1 MTRAL
6 LLRYPLLAAG
16 LAQVLA
22 IMLMAVV
29 LVATVHMTGWR
40 PSVWLVGLL
49 QGLLAASLGRYLGL
63 ALWWW
68 WLNLLF
74 VPALLLASDAAL
86 PAWVFLGGFVLL
98 LLLNWNSLSERVPL
112 YLTGPA
118 TRRQLLQWLA
128 ERPAGFRFVDLGCG
142 PAGTL
147 LALARRF
154 PQAQFV
160 GVETAPLSFAIAW
173 LRALPQAN
181 CQIRYQS
188 LWRVELADFDVAYC
202 FLSPAPM
209 AALWRKA
216 SAEMAAGSWLVSNT
230 FAVPDVAPQQLIEM
244 QDWRQSRLLLW
255 QMPGA
260 PLGAGDTG
268 LQEGC

>member
-1 MTRAL
+1 MTEAL
-6 LLRYPLLAAG
+6 LVRFPLLAGA
-16 LAQVLA
+16 LAQLLA
-22 IMLMAVV
+22 TLLVAVV
-29 LVATVHMTGWR
+29 VVAGVHIADWR
-40 PSVWLVGLL
+40 PNAMLAGLL
-49 QGLLAASLGRYLGL
+49 QGLLAATLGRRLGL
-63 ALWWW
+63 ARWWW

-74 VPALLLASDAAL
+74 VPGLLLVSGAAL
-86 PAWVFLGGFVLL
+86 PAWVFLLGFVLL
-98 LLLNWNSLSERVPL
+98 LLLNWNSLGERVPL
-112 YLTGPA
+112 YLTGSGA
-118 TRRQLLQWLA
+118 RQQLAQLLA
-128 ERPAGFRFVDLGCG
+128 EQPQSFRFIDLGCG

-147 LALARRF
+147 LALARQF

-160 GVETAPLSFAIAW
+160 GVETAPLSFALAW
-173 LRALPQAN
+173 LRALPQSN
-181 CQIRYQS
+181 CRIRYQS

-216 SAEMAAGSWLVSNT
+216 SAEMAADSWLISNT
-230 FAVPDVAPQQLIEM
+230 FVVPDVEPHRLIEM

-260 PLGAGDTG
+260 PRSARDTA